1 MFLLNNGDTVKKIF
15 NGIILALVVTFI
27 AIFVLSILMIF
38 IDISS
43 EANVIVNVFITA
55 VSVFLGTVYSARKI
69 SRKGWVV
76 GLSVAVG
83 YIACLFIIYAIFNGG
98 VELNIKD
105 LFRTIMALLV
115 GIFSGM
121 LGINI

>member
-1 MFLLNNGDTVKKIF
+1 MNNGDTVKKIF

-105 LFRTIMALLV
+105 LYRTIMALLV